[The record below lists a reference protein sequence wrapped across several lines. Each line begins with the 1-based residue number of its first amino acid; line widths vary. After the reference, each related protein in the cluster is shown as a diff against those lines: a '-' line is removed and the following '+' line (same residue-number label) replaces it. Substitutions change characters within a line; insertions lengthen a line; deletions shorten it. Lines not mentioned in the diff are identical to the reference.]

1 MKDVLIHASTWLTFE
16 NIMGV
21 TTNGERVS
29 LRGDKNILKSLQI
42 VCDQNTQL
50 DSEVRC
56 LTVDLPKAVKT
67 YSLKVC
73 VSWYMNATQ

>member
-1 MKDVLIHASTWLTFE
+1 MKEVLIHASIWLTFE

-42 VCDQNTQL
+42 VVCDQNTQL

-56 LTVDLPKAVKT
+56 LTVDLPKAIKA

-73 VSWYMNATQ
+73 VS